1 FFAVN
6 QDGHAGRYAGQ
17 VKLLE
22 IADFDGTVRKVIVGR
37 RLKEECSS
45 PAWGFDPG
53 GACCPPILRWIRD
66 AKHHVFGA
74 AVWDVKEDHG
84 GIDESVLRVKLCSER
99 PDLIP
104 IGRVEN
110 RDGTSFL
117 DFLSFLFQFFVCF
130 FLFLR
135 VTYINQYT
143 RSSIVTVYSMM
154 TSILVENTSKTR

>member
-1 FFAVN
+1 MLERRAFHEFCFVLANPLQVLFDEFPPPFFAVT

-17 VKLLE
+17 VKLLK
-22 IADFDGTVRKVIVGR
+22 IAVFEGTVRKVIVGR

-84 GIDESVLRVKLCSER
+84 GVDESGLRVKLWFGKNGR
-99 PDLIP
+99 AAWR
-104 IGRVEN
+104 GRVEV
-110 RDGTSFL
+110 S
-117 DFLSFLFQFFVCF
+117 
-130 FLFLR
+130 
-135 VTYINQYT
+135 
-143 RSSIVTVYSMM
+143 
-154 TSILVENTSKTR
+154 

>member
-1 FFAVN
+1 MLERRAFHEFCFVLANPLQVLFDEFPPPFFAVN

-84 GIDESVLRVKLCSER
+84 GVDGSVGPGKVWFRR
-99 PDLIP
+99 PALIP
-104 IGRVEN
+104 IRPRADPDWTASLGSVPSR
-110 RDGTSFL
+110 FA
-117 DFLSFLFQFFVCF
+117 
-130 FLFLR
+130 
-135 VTYINQYT
+135 T
-143 RSSIVTVYSMM
+143 RP
-154 TSILVENTSKTR
+154 LW

>member
-1 FFAVN
+1 MLERRAFHEFCFVLANPLQVLFDEFPPPFFAVT

-17 VKLLE
+17 VKLLK
-22 IADFDGTVRKVIVGR
+22 IAVFEGTVRKVIVGR

-84 GIDESVLRVKLCSER
+84 GVYESVVRGKLWFGR
-99 PDLIP
+99 ARLIP
-104 IGRVEN
+104 KRRGAQPE
-110 RDGTSFL
+110 GTPSLGFPP
-117 DFLSFLFQFFVCF
+117 FLFPNF
-130 FLFLR
+130 
-135 VTYINQYT
+135 
-143 RSSIVTVYSMM
+143 S
-154 TSILVENTSKTR
+154 